1 MLCTAGLGGLRMS
14 QPKALFLTIA
24 VCALVAQIEFALF
37 KFAAETVT
45 LAHIKQHPQMAHR

>member
-1 MLCTAGLGGLRMS
+1 MS